1 MTDQDHR
8 EHDVALARQILAEHG
23 KSERREE
30 GLNQFVD
37 QFVLL
42 PVIATI
48 IVFVLIAWLA

>member
-1 MTDQDHR
+1 MTNQENR
-8 EHDVALARQILAEHG
+8 EHDIRLARQILAEHG
-23 KSERREE
+23 ASERREKN
-30 GLNQFVD
+30 LDNFVD

>member
-23 KSERREE
+23 QAERREE